1 MLVKNIDLA
10 VQQSMT
16 PEQIVE
22 KILIPFEEKAPAMM
36 SMAAGLGDSDQ
47 LFAFIQSNVPS
58 DWVILSPR
66 GEEIVAKA
74 FELWTSGEDDEEE
87 VA

>member
-1 MLVKNIDLA
+1 MLFR
-10 VQQSMT
+10 S
-16 PEQIVE
+16 
-22 KILIPFEEKAPAMM
+22 
-36 SMAAGLGDSDQ
+36 
-47 LFAFIQSNVPS
+47 FIQSNVPS